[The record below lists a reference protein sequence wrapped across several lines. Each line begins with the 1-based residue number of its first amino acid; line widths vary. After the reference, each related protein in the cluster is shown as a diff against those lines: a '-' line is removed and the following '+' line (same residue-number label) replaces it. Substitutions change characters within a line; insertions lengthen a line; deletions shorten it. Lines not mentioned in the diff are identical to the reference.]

1 MAELSRVSQARAES
15 EDDDQAVSCDWE
27 RPGQTMGLLW
37 GRRTSSLLVLVLALS
52 LQQEAAAQKKL
63 KQAVEKVVKKT
74 STEKPKLFTGK
85 RF

>member
-1 MAELSRVSQARAES
+1 
-15 EDDDQAVSCDWE
+15 
-27 RPGQTMGLLW
+27 MGLLW
-37 GRRTSSLLVLVLALS
+37 GRRTSSILVLVLFLGC
-52 LQQEAAAQKKL
+52 QREAAAQKKL

>member
-1 MAELSRVSQARAES
+1 
-15 EDDDQAVSCDWE
+15 
-27 RPGQTMGLLW
+27 MGLLW
-37 GRRTSSLLVLVLALS
+37 GWRTSSFLVLVLFLS
-52 LQQEAAAQKKL
+52 CQHEVAAQKKL

>member
-1 MAELSRVSQARAES
+1 
-15 EDDDQAVSCDWE
+15 
-27 RPGQTMGLLW
+27 MGLLW
-37 GRRTSSLLVLVLALS
+37 GWRTSGLLVLVLVLGS
-52 LQQEAAAQKKL
+52 QVEAQKKL